1 VKNDPREIVAGSRM
15 GWLQIVAVI
24 TTIGLNALDG
34 FDVQAISFAGPGIR
48 AEWHLDPAALGVV
61 LSMELIGMAL
71 GSIFL
76 GGVADKI
83 GRRRTMLGCLVA
95 MALGMF
101 MATRAT
107 SVVNL
112 SIWRVLTG
120 LGIGGMLASVNAV
133 VSEFSNA
140 RRKSLNVS
148 IMSIGYPVGAV
159 VGGIIVQHLL
169 AGHDWRSIFYFGAAF
184 TAVFIPLVLILVP
197 ESVQWLARK
206 QPAGALERINRTLK
220 RMGHASVSALPSIS
234 SEVRRRSMSDI
245 FRPGLVAITV
255 IVTAAYFFHI
265 MTFYF
270 MVKWIPTIVVNMHF
284 PVTSAASV
292 LTWTNVG
299 GAIGGTIF
307 GLLSMRFHL
316 KPLTI
321 ATMVLSTA
329 LVFLFGRSPAN
340 LTDLKLIC
348 ASADF
353 CMNAAICGMYAIFAQ
368 GFPTH
373 VRASGTGFAI
383 GIGRGGAVIAPII
396 AGFLFQS
403 GLAVPSVATIMA
415 CSSLVAAC
423 VLGALKLGKGAVE
436 AADELAAPAA
446 SASTAS

>member
-1 VKNDPREIVAGSRM
+1 VNNDPREIVAGSRM

-24 TTIGLNALDG
+24 ITIGLNALDG

-71 GSIFL
+71 GSICL

-95 MALGMF
+95 MAIGML

-107 SVVNL
+107 TVVNL

-159 VGGIIVQHLL
+159 VGGVIVERLL

-184 TAVFIPLVLILVP
+184 TAIFIPLVLILVP
-197 ESVQWLARK
+197 ESVHWLARK
-206 QPAGALERINRTLK
+206 QPAGALERINRTLQ
-220 RMGHASVSALPSIS
+220 RMGHGTVSALPTIS

-245 FRPGLVAITV
+245 FRPGLIGITV

-270 MVKWIPTIVVNMHF
+270 MVKWIPTIVVNMKF
-284 PVTSAASV
+284 PATAAASV

-299 GAIGGTIF
+299 GAIGGTIL
-307 GLLSMRFHL
+307 GLLSMRFRL
-316 KPLTI
+316 KSLTI
-321 ATMVLSTA
+321 GTMVLSTA
-329 LVFLFGRSPAN
+329 LVMLFGRSPAD
-340 LTDLKLIC
+340 LTQLKVIC

-353 CMNAAICGMYAIFAQ
+353 FMNAAICGMYAIFAQ

-383 GIGRGGAVIAPII
+383 GIGRGGAVIAPIV

-403 GLAVPSVATIMA
+403 GLAVSSVATIMA

-423 VLGALKLGKGAVE
+423 VLAGLKLGKGAVE
-436 AADELAAPAA
+436 SADEAAAPVVS
-446 SASTAS
+446 SATTG

>member
-1 VKNDPREIVAGSRM
+1 M

-24 TTIGLNALDG
+24 ITIGLNALDG

-48 AEWHLDPAALGVV
+48 AEWHLDPAALGAV

-76 GGVADKI
+76 GGVADKV
-83 GRRRTMLGCLVA
+83 GRRPTMLGCLAA
-95 MALGMF
+95 MAIGMF

-107 SVVNL
+107 SIVNL
-112 SIWRVLTG
+112 SAWRVLTG

-133 VSEFSNA
+133 VAEFSNA
-140 RRKSLNVS
+140 KRKSLNVS
-148 IMSIGYPVGAV
+148 LMSIGYPVGAV
-159 VGGIIVQHLL
+159 VGGVIVARLL
-169 AGHDWRSIFYFGAAF
+169 AGHDWRSIFYFGTAF
-184 TAVFIPLVLILVP
+184 TALFIPLVLVLVP
-197 ESVQWLARK
+197 ESVHWLARK
-206 QPAGALERINRTLK
+206 QPAGALERINRTLA
-220 RMGHASVSALPSIS
+220 RMGHPTVDALPAIS
-234 SEVRRRSMSDI
+234 SEVRRRSVADI

-255 IVTAAYFFHI
+255 IVTSAYFFHI
-265 MTFYF
+265 ITFYF

-299 GAIGGTIF
+299 GAIGGAVF
-307 GLLSMRFHL
+307 GLLSMRFPL

-321 ATMVLSTA
+321 ATMLLSTA
-329 LVFLFGRSPAN
+329 LVILFGRSPAD
-340 LTDLKLIC
+340 LSDLKLIC
-348 ASADF
+348 ACADF
-353 CMNAAICGMYAIFAQ
+353 FMNAAIVGMYAIFAQ

-383 GIGRGGAVIAPII
+383 GIGRGGAVLAPIV

-423 VLGALKLGKGAVE
+423 VLGGLRLGKGVVE
-436 AADELAAPAA
+436 SADEAVSPVPGPLTP
-446 SASTAS
+446 TPPPP

>member
-1 VKNDPREIVAGSRM
+1 MNNDPREIVAGSRM

-24 TTIGLNALDG
+24 ITIGLNALDG

-48 AEWHLDPAALGVV
+48 AEWHLDPAALGTV

-76 GGVADKI
+76 GGLADKI
-83 GRRRTMLGCLVA
+83 GRRPTMLGCLIA
-95 MALGMF
+95 MAVGML
-101 MATRAT
+101 MVTHAT
-107 SVVNL
+107 SIVNL
-112 SIWRVLTG
+112 SAWRVLTG
-120 LGIGGMLASVNAV
+120 LGIGGMLAAVNAV

-148 IMSIGYPVGAV
+148 LMSIGYPVGAV
-159 VGGIIVQHLL
+159 VGGMIVGHLL
-169 AGHDWRSIFYFGAAF
+169 AGHDWRSIFYFGAVF
-184 TAVFIPLVLILVP
+184 TAIFLPLVFFLVP
-197 ESVQWLARK
+197 ESVHWLARK
-206 QPAGALERINRTLK
+206 QPAGALERINRTLN
-220 RMGHASVSALPSIS
+220 RMGHAAVSALPAIS
-234 SEVRRRSMSDI
+234 REVRRRSMSDI

-307 GLLSMRFHL
+307 GLLSMRFPL

-321 ATMVLSTA
+321 ITMVLSTA
-329 LVFLFGRSPAN
+329 FVMLFGRSPAD

-348 ASADF
+348 GLADF
-353 CMNAAICGMYAIFAQ
+353 FMNAAIVGMYAIFAQ

-383 GIGRGGAVIAPII
+383 GVGRGGAVLAPII

-423 VLGALKLGKGAVE
+423 VLVGLKLGKGVVE
-436 AADELAAPAA
+436 SADEVAGPAA
-446 SASTAS
+446 SASPAS

>member
-1 VKNDPREIVAGSRM
+1 MNNDPREIVAGSRM
-15 GWLQIVAVI
+15 GWLQIVAVVI
-24 TTIGLNALDG
+24 TIGLNALDG

-48 AEWHLDPAALGVV
+48 AEWHLDPAALGTV

-71 GSIFL
+71 GSICL

-95 MALGMF
+95 MAIGML

-140 RRKSLNVS
+140 KRKSLNVS

-159 VGGIIVQHLL
+159 VGGVIVQQLL

-184 TAVFIPLVLILVP
+184 TAIFIPLVLLLVP
-197 ESVQWLARK
+197 ESVHWLARK

-220 RMGHASVSALPSIS
+220 RMGHATVSALPTIS

-245 FRPGLVAITV
+245 FRPGLVSITV
-255 IVTAAYFFHI
+255 IVTAAYFLNI

-270 MVKWIPTIVVNMHF
+270 VVKWVPTIVVDMHF
-284 PVTSAASV
+284 PVISAASV

-321 ATMVLSTA
+321 ATMVLST
-329 LVFLFGRSPAN
+329 VMVIFFGHSPAN
-340 LTDLKLIC
+340 LTDLKVIC
-348 ASADF
+348 AVADF
-353 CMNAAICGMYAIFAQ
+353 FMNAAICGMYSIFAQ
-368 GFPTH
+368 AFPTH

-383 GIGRGGAVIAPII
+383 GVGRGGAVIAPIV
-396 AGFLFQS
+396 AGLLFQS
-403 GLAVPSVATIMA
+403 GLAVPSVATMMA
-415 CSSLVAAC
+415 CCSLAAAG
-423 VLGALKLGKGAVE
+423 VLTALKLGNGVVE
-436 AADELAAPAA
+436 SADEVVAPAA
-446 SASTAS
+446 SATTAS

>member
-1 VKNDPREIVAGSRM
+1 M

-24 TTIGLNALDG
+24 ITIGLNALDG

-48 AEWHLDPAALGVV
+48 AEWHLASTALGAV

-83 GRRRTMLGCLVA
+83 GRRPTMLGCLAA

-107 SVVNL
+107 SVVDL
-112 SIWRVLTG
+112 SVWRVLTG

-133 VSEFSNA
+133 VAEFSNA
-140 RRKSLNVS
+140 KRKSLNVS
-148 IMSIGYPVGAV
+148 LMSIGYPVGAV
-159 VGGIIVQHLL
+159 VGGIIVERLL
-169 AGHDWRSIFYFGAAF
+169 AGHNWRSIFYFGSAF
-184 TAVFIPLVLILVP
+184 TAIFIPLVLILVP
-197 ESVQWLARK
+197 ESVHWLARK
-206 QPAGALERINRTLK
+206 QPAGALDRINRTLR
-220 RMGHASVSALPSIS
+220 RMGHAAVGALPSIS
-234 SEVRRRSMSDI
+234 SEVRRRSVADI

-299 GAIGGTIF
+299 GAIGGTVF
-307 GLLSMRFHL
+307 GLLTMRFHL

-321 ATMVLSTA
+321 ATMVLSTV
-329 LVFLFGRSPAN
+329 LVILFGRSPPD
-340 LTDLKLIC
+340 LTDLKVIC

-353 CMNAAICGMYAIFAQ
+353 CLNAAIVGMYAIFAQ

-383 GIGRGGAVIAPII
+383 GIGRGGAVLAPII
-396 AGFLFQS
+396 AGLLFDS
-403 GLAVPSVATIMA
+403 GLAVQSVATIMA

-423 VLGALKLGKGAVE
+423 VLAGLRLGQGVVESADE
-436 AADELAAPAA
+436 AARPMP
-446 SASTAS
+446 SASTTG